1 MSGRLRERM
10 EERLPRR
17 LEELSNL
24 YGVSG
29 DEGRVRRYLKDRLA
43 GLEGLTMKTD
53 TMGSLIV
60 HRRGDGPRVMVC
72 AHMDEVG
79 FLIRGA
85 LDNGLLFYD
94 QKGIDPRVAVSKR
107 VAVGKAELPGVIGAK
122 AIHLQ
127 TREELKKALPHEELF
142 IDIGARNK
150 EEALELVKPGESACF
165 TTKFGRLGENIVK
178 GKALDDRV
186 GCAVLLELLENTY
199 ECDFYGVFTVQEE
212 LGLRGAQAAVY
223 TVAPQVALVLEAT
236 TANDLPKASE
246 RQQVTCLGGGA
257 AITFMDG
264 VTIALP
270 RMYKAL
276 VAAAVEEGIPW
287 QPRRGCSGGTDG
299 GAIHK
304 ALGGCVTGGI
314 SVACRYIHSPCGV
327 ASLEDIFSAY
337 RLADAFLR
345 KKKFMEVL

>member
-85 LDNGLLFYD
+85 LDNGLLVYD

-127 TREELKKALPHEELF
+127 TREDLKKALPHEELF

-165 TTKFGRLGENIVK
+165 TTKFDRLGENIVK
-178 GKALDDRV
+178 GKALDDRS
-186 GCAVLLELLENTY
+186 CWKIPTSAI
-199 ECDFYGVFTVQEE
+199 FTAC
-212 LGLRGAQAAVY
+212 LRSRRSWDS
-223 TVAPQVALVLEAT
+223 EA
-236 TANDLPKASE
+236 
-246 RQQVTCLGGGA
+246 
-257 AITFMDG
+257 
-264 VTIALP
+264 
-270 RMYKAL
+270 
-276 VAAAVEEGIPW
+276 
-287 QPRRGCSGGTDG
+287 PRR
-299 GAIHK
+299 
-304 ALGGCVTGGI
+304 
-314 SVACRYIHSPCGV
+314 RYIRWPPRWPWCWRPPRPMICQKPVS
-327 ASLEDIFSAY
+327 AS
-337 RLADAFLR
+337 R
-345 KKKFMEVL
+345 